1 MFTLMTMGSE
11 DVGRLQVGREV
22 IANENLIQLARD
34 MAKFGAPG
42 WGIRDATSDTEDT
55 DVIVS
60 VVGRGIGNVGRKV
73 A

>member
-1 MFTLMTMGSE
+1 MMTLMTMGSE

-22 IANENLIQLARD
+22 IADPNMIQLARD
-34 MAKFGAPG
+34 MSTFGAPG
-42 WGIRDATSDTEDT
+42 WGIRDAAGENDNG